1 VGGVVLDVF
10 FDVILPVVLIAAVG
24 GAVGRWRAI
33 PVAPLS
39 AIVFYLFSPALVFGS
54 LANTQLSAGL
64 SFRIAGVTVLTF
76 VLSYFAS
83 MLFSTVRRHDAPL
96 RAGFALAVSSQN
108 AGNMGLPVSLLAFGQ
123 QGLDI
128 AVVNFVASASL
139 GASAGVFIASMAG
152 GSRRDA
158 LLAPF
163 RYPMMYAAVAGV
175 LVNAL
180 DVELPIAIDAP
191 IQTLG
196 DAAVPAMLVVLGLQV
211 QQSVGVDDLPDTI
224 AAIAMRLLLAPV
236 FALLATT
243 VLGVDGVP
251 QRAMLVLSAMPTAV
265 ITIILATEFGAQP
278 RFVTRVVVG
287 STLASVA
294 TLTLLIALVRTS

>member
-1 VGGVVLDVF
+1 VLDVF

-39 AIVFYLFSPALVFGS
+39 TVVFYLFSPALVFGS
-54 LANTQLSAGL
+54 LANTELSAGL
-64 SFRIAGVTVLTF
+64 SFRIAGVTLLVFL
-76 VLSYFAS
+76 LSYAAS
-83 MLFSTVRRHDAPL
+83 MLFSTLRRHDAPL

-108 AGNMGLPVSLLAFGQ
+108 AGNMGLPVAFLAFGQ

-139 GASAGVFIASMAG
+139 AASAGVFIASMAG
-152 GSRRDA
+152 GSSREA

-163 RYPMMYAAVAGV
+163 RYPMMYAAVAGAA
-175 LVNAL
+175 VNAL
-180 DVELPIAIDAP
+180 NIDLPIALAAP
-191 IQTLG
+191 IETLG
-196 DAAVPAMLVVLGLQV
+196 DAAVPAMLVVLGLQL
-211 QQSVGVDDLPDTI
+211 QQSVGVDDLPDTV
-224 AAIAMRLLLAPV
+224 AAVAIRLLIAPL
-236 FALLATT
+236 FALVATT
-243 VLGVDGVP
+243 LLGVEGVA

-294 TLTLLIALVRTS
+294 TLTLLITLVRT